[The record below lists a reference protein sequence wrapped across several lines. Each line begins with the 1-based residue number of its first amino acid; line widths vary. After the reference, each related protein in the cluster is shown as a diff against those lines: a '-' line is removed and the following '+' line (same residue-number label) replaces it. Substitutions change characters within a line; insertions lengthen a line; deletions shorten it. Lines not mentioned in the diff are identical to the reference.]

1 MKVDC
6 EKYLASF
13 DSSSS
18 ANVFSV
24 YGLTV
29 AQGGT
34 SESALAVH
42 SYRKV

>member
-6 EKYLASF
+6 EKYLASC
-13 DSSSS
+13 DSSSVS
-18 ANVFSV
+18 VFSV
-24 YGLTV
+24 HGLTV
-29 AQGGT
+29 VQGGT